1 MLALA
6 AAFSPSRRI
15 RARLATARPLQKIAE
30 LQKILTFQKAGNF
43 SSKNWQRI
51 STSGKFRES
60 FSISSYIF
68 FAVKF
73 KLFVIWRGERAR
85 HYFKKNPAKKFCVK
99 PRIIPYNFEDFL
111 DALRLKNILKT
122 ILLQFIF
129 LGKRRL
135 YSKSLNSARP
145 QTRFLES
152 IDNF

>member
-73 KLFVIWRGERAR
+73 KLIVIWRGERLIMLQ
-85 HYFKKNPAKKFCVK
+85 KNTAKKFCVK
-99 PRIIPYNFEDFL
+99 PRIIPYNLEDFL

-135 YSKSLNSARP
+135 YSTKP
-145 QTRFLES
+145 
-152 IDNF
+152 